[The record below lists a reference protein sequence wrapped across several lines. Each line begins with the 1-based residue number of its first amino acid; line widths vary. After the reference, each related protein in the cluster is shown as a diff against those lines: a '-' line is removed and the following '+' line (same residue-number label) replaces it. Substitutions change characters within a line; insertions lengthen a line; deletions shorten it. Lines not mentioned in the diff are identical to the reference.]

1 MNISAPGGATPEKP
15 LWEQNASDEGE
26 RLQKVLA
33 RVGYGSRRVC
43 EEIIQDGRVTVNGVV
58 AILGKRVLIDTDTVE
73 VDGVTL
79 GVRPGLVYYLLNK
92 PTGVVSTAFDTH
104 DRQTILE
111 LVPAEPRVFSIGRL
125 DMETEGLIILT
136 NDGDLGNVIA
146 HPSSAVEKEYVAE
159 VQCGPQGVSQSA
171 IRRLRVGIELEDGI
185 TAPAEVGQP
194 ENGVLR
200 ITIHEGKNRQIR
212 RMCEEVGY
220 PVQRLVRVRIGP
232 IRDQHLSPGE
242 WRHLTHAELRLLR
255 EAVAMGKAGG
265 RRQPPRIR

>member
-1 MNISAPGGATPEKP
+1 MENRAPGGATPEKP

-33 RVGYGSRRVC
+33 RVGYGSRRLC
-43 EEIIQDGRVTVNGVV
+43 EEMIEEGRVTVNGVV
-58 AILGKRVLIDTDTVE
+58 AILGKRVLVE
-73 VDGVTL
+73 SDVIQVDGVSL

-92 PTGVVSTAFDTH
+92 PAGVVSTAYDTH
-104 DRQTILE
+104 GRQTILE
-111 LVPAEPRVFSIGRL
+111 LVPAEPRVFSVGRL

-136 NDGDLGNVIA
+136 NDGELGNIVA

-159 VQCGPQGVSQSA
+159 VECGPQGVSQSA
-171 IRRLRVGIELEDGI
+171 IRRLRVGVELDDGM

-212 RMCEEVGY
+212 RMCQEVGY

-232 IRDQHLSPGE
+232 IRDQHLKPGD
-242 WRHLTHAELRLLR
+242 WRSMTSAELRLLR
-255 EAVAMGKAGG
+255 EAVAFGKAGG
-265 RRQPPRIR
+265 RLQSPRIR